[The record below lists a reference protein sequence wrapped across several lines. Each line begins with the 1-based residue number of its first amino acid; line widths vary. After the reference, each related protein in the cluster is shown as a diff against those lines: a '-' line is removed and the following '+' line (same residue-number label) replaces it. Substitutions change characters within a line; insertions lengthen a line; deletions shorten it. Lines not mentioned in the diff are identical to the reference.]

1 MPHAMKILLLLLLL
15 CSAGLTA
22 QRYQLRL
29 TVVDVSDDSPL
40 AYVSVQLQPGGP
52 GGQTDEAGNLTLSAP
67 RGSYVLRA
75 SYTGY
80 APFEQEILLR
90 DDLEATL
97 RLETTAEQLQTVT
110 VTDRDARAALERA
123 RMGVERLS
131 AEQLQSLPT
140 ILGER
145 DVLRSLQLLPGVTS
159 AGEASNGIS
168 VRGGTIDQ
176 NLLLF
181 DGAPVFTPTH
191 LFGLFTVFT
200 PDAVGGVDLYR
211 GNIPARFGG
220 RVAAVLDVSSKTPSA
235 ERTEIR
241 GGLGIVSSNLS
252 IETPL
257 DNAGRWAL
265 LLAGRGSYNDFV
277 FPLIARLKDTR
288 SRFADATFKLRYRAG
303 EKDFFTLTGFYSQ
316 DFYEIGLLSS
326 FAGLSATSN
335 QYAYLTVN
343 GGLEWLHLF
352 NDRLSLKVAGSQANF
367 DPELRFP
374 QLAGPVIAYRSGI
387 DYTTLKPTLTLET
400 DRHQLLGG
408 LQLDRYVLHPGALDP
423 AGSTAVRSV
432 VLPSERAMEASVFVE
447 DEWRLSERFTVS
459 GGLRAVSYAQYGPG
473 DLRRY
478 AVGKP
483 VTPGT
488 LTETVSV
495 GRGEVMQRYGG
506 LEPRA
511 GMNFRLTGN
520 TSLKLSYARSRQ
532 YLQNIYNSTTPVPT
546 SRWKVSD
553 ANVVPQR
560 ADLYSAGFSHLTGDG
575 SYSFQLE
582 GYYRAI
588 DHLLEYRPG
597 ADFLLNPAVETELL
611 RGRGRAYGV
620 EITARHLT
628 GRLTGEVNYA
638 YARVENR
645 VGGDDFSTR
654 INRGAWYPG
663 YFDQPH
669 TFTANLTLD
678 EGKTHELGFNLA
690 VQSNR
695 PYTVP
700 NGFITIRNTP
710 VPLFLERNNDRL
722 PVYHRLDFSWT
733 IHNFR
738 REKRRWTGDWIF
750 TVYNVYGRDNA
761 YNIYFTPRD
770 AGTPALGI
778 FQGSPFAAYR
788 LSIFGAPILSLA
800 YKFTFLP

>member
-1 MPHAMKILLLLLLL
+1 MKVFLLLLL
-15 CSAGLTA
+15 SAGLMSQTYLV
-22 QRYQLRL
+22 QL
-29 TVVDVSDDSPL
+29 TVVDVADDAPL
-40 AYVSVQLQPGGP
+40 PFVSVQLHPGGTS
-52 GGQTDEAGNLTLSAP
+52 GQTDEAGNITLRAP
-67 RGSYVLRA
+67 RGSYILRA

-90 DDLEATL
+90 QNIEATL

-110 VTDRDARAALERA
+110 VTDRDLRSELVRA

-140 ILGER
+140 VLGER

-176 NLLLF
+176 NLLLY

-220 RVAAVLDVSSKTPSA
+220 RVAAVLDVTSKTPSP

-241 GGLGIVSSNLS
+241 GGIGVVSSNLS

-257 DNAGRWAL
+257 DKAGKLAL
-265 LLAGRGSYNDFV
+265 LLAARGSYSDFV
-277 FPLIARLKDTR
+277 FPVIKRLKDTK
-288 SRFADATFKLRYRAG
+288 SRFADATLKLRYRAG
-303 EKDFFTLTGFYSQ
+303 DKNFLTLSGFYSQ
-316 DFYEIGLLSS
+316 DFYEIGLLNS
-326 FAGLSATSN
+326 FSGISATSN
-335 QYAYLTVN
+335 QYAYLTLN
-343 GGLEWLHLF
+343 GGLEWLHLM
-352 NDRLSLKVAGSQANF
+352 NDRFSLKVGAYRANF

-374 QLAGPVIAYRSGI
+374 QPAGPVVGFRSGI
-387 DYTTLKPTLTLET
+387 DYTTLKSLLTFT
-400 DRHQLLGG
+400 PDHHDVLGG
-408 LQLDRYVLHPGALDP
+408 IQIDRFTLQPGVLDP
-423 AGSTAVRSV
+423 GGSSSVRPVSLTPEQV
-432 VLPSERAMEASVFVE
+432 VEASLFFE
-447 DEWRLSERFTVS
+447 DEWRLSDRLTLS
-459 GGLRAVSYAQYGPG
+459 GGVRAVLYRQLGPG
-473 DLRRY
+473 ELRRY
-478 AVGKP
+478 AADRPVTVGSLIETISVGK
-483 VTPGT
+483 
-488 LTETVSV
+488 
-495 GRGEVMQRYGG
+495 GEKIVDYGG

-511 GMNFRLTGN
+511 GL
-520 TSLKLSYARSRQ
+520 SLRISESSRFKLSYARSRQ
-532 YLQNIYNSTTPVPT
+532 YMHNIYNSTTPVPT

-553 ANVVPQR
+553 PNVGPQR
-560 ADLYSAGFSHLTGDG
+560 ADLYSAGISHLTASGA
-575 SYSFQLE
+575 YSFQLE

-588 DHLLEYRPG
+588 DDLLEYRPG
-597 ADFLLNPAVETELL
+597 ADFFLNPTVETDLI
-611 RGRGRAYGV
+611 RGRGRAYGLEV
-620 EITARHLT
+620 AARHLT
-628 GRLTGEVNYA
+628 GRLTGEVNYT

-645 VGGDDFSTR
+645 VTGGDFSTS

-678 EGKTHELGFNLA
+678 EGRTHELGFNLV

-700 NGFITIRNTP
+700 NGFVTIRDTP

-738 REKRRWTGDWIF
+738 REKRKWTGDWVF
-750 TVYNVYGRDNA
+750 TVYNVYGRDNV
-761 YNIYFTPRD
+761 YNIYFQPRN

-778 FQGSPFAAYR
+778 FGGSPFAAYR

-800 YKFTFLP
+800 YKFTLLPN